1 MESSRSGWRR
11 LYGCPAG
18 RSAGGHGVPGADPG
32 VYRYGAYAEESFD
45 QGGKAGETEG
55 EPGGDRGD
63 PEGNSYGTYVVSV
76 VDGREV
82 NGAAAM
88 DFMSEV

>member
-1 MESSRSGWRR
+1 MPFVRKCWR
-11 LYGCPAG
+11 LW
-18 RSAGGHGVPGADPG
+18 
-32 VYRYGAYAEESFD
+32 D
-45 QGGKAGETEG
+45 QGSEAGETEG

-63 PEGNSYGTYVVSV
+63 PEGDSYGTYVVSF